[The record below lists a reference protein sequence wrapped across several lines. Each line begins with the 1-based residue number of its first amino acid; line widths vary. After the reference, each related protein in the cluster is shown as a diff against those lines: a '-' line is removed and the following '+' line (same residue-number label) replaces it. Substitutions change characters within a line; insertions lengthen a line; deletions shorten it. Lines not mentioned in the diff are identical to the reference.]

1 MMVQLIDTSA
11 AKYGH
16 PSVRRTTDGH
26 NYIRFQLKSL
36 LSKDGL
42 PERDVRAL
50 IKPYMHVSD
59 IPDSEVYG
67 FNVKIENVRIDRAR
81 AA

>member
-1 MMVQLIDTSA
+1 MVQVIDTSA

-16 PSVRRTTDGH
+16 PSVVRRTDGH
-26 NYIRFQLKSL
+26 NYIRFQLRTLRS
-36 LSKDGL
+36 DGL
-42 PERDVRAL
+42 SEDVCKAL
-50 IKPYMHVSD
+50 IAPYMHVSD

-81 AA
+81 SA